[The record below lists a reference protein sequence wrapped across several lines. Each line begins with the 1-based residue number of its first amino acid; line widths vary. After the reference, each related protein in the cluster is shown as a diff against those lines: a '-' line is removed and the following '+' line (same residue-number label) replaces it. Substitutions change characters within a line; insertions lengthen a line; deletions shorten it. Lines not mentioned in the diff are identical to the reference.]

1 MEVVFARLFLKD
13 LQNISDKKLK
23 SEVVQAI
30 EEFESAQSLLEL
42 SNIKKMRGYSEAY
55 RLRIGK
61 YRLSFYC
68 DGLTVKL
75 ARFVKRETIYKLF
88 P

>member
-61 YRLSFYC
+61 YRLGFYC

-75 ARFVKRETIYKLF
+75 ARFVKRETICKLF

>member
-61 YRLSFYC
+61 YRLGFYC

>member
-13 LQNISDKKLK
+13 LQNISDKKIK

-61 YRLSFYC
+61 YRLGFYC